1 MHQLF
6 LDELISHFVNCLP
19 APLQVGDAGLPVSD
33 VGDDGLAPL
42 GDVAVAP
49 QVVELRTRELRQID
63 AGGKHLAGAG
73 EDDGAAVLVV
83 RQQPEGLANLSE
95 QKYKSSGEG

>member
-1 MHQLF
+1 MNQLF
-6 LDELISHFVNCLP
+6 IEKRISHFINCLP
-19 APLQVGDAGLPVSD
+19 TPLQVRDAGLPVAD

-49 QVVELRTRELRQID
+49 EVVKLRARELREVD
-63 AGGKHLAGAG
+63 AGGEHLAGAG
-73 EDDGAAVLVV
+73 QDDGAAVLVV